1 MAHPTTHAQGG
12 AHGEHSHPGAK
23 QYLVIAA
30 ILTII
35 TALEVAV
42 FYIPAL
48 ASALLYILL
57 VLSAGKFAL
66 VVMYYM
72 HLKHDSR
79 IFSGVF
85 FAPMALA
92 VGVVIALIILFKVI
106 PLI

>member
-1 MAHPTTHAQGG
+1 MAHPTTHGQGG
-12 AHGEHSHPGAK
+12 AHGEHSHPGVK
-23 QYLVIAA
+23 QYVTIAA

-72 HLKHDSR
+72 HLKHDSK

-85 FAPMALA
+85 FAPMSLA
-92 VGVVIALIILFKVI
+92 VGVVIAMVILFKVI